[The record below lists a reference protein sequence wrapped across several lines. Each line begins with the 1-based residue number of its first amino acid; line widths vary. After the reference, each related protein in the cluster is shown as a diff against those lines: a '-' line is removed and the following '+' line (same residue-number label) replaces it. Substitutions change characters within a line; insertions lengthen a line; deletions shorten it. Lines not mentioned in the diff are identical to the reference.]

1 MKRLSGKPDTIDT
14 TAKPIRTW
22 REWAGRAIPFGIA
35 LSVFPIGGYYN
46 LVLDALTL
54 QLLIVLIAVYMLWF
68 FMEEHWVQACT
79 AQLYRVFPPRGSV
92 SPLNASVPAGTK
104 CPAGIEDKSAAQ

>member
-1 MKRLSGKPDTIDT
+1 MKRLSGTPDTIDT

-22 REWAGRAIPFGIA
+22 REWAGRAIPFAIGLSA
-35 LSVFPIGGYYN
+35 LVTIGLAN
-46 LVLDALTL
+46 VVWHILTPALAIG
-54 QLLIVLIAVYMLWF
+54 LLAVYLLWF
-68 FMEEHWVQACT
+68 FLEEHWVDACT
-79 AQLYRVFPPRGSV
+79 AQLYRSFPPRDSI